1 MCTDPGRE
9 KVVAPIVRFK
19 NVNVLAQSS
28 AVLVSLDEI
37 QSFFTRHVYIFIKK
51 KKLIPFLSL
60 SSLIY
65 RHTYHHAIKNVFQ

>member
-1 MCTDPGRE
+1 MLSDPGRE

-37 QSFFTRHVYIFIKK
+37 QSFFTRHVYEEKK
-51 KKLIPFLSL
+51 NLILFLSFL
-60 SSLIY
+60 TNLDI
-65 RHTYHHAIKNVFQ
+65 HIIML